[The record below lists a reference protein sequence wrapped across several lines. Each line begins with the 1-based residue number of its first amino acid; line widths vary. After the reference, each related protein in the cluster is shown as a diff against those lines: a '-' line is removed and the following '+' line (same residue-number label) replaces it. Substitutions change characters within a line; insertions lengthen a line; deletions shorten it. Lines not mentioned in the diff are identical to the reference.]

1 MDESLLEV
9 DVEPLSSSSSSLAK
23 RWEVLVMGEMKKV
36 SYIAMPMVV
45 TTVSQYMLRVIS
57 MMMIGHLGEL
67 SLSGA
72 SIATSLTNVTGF
84 SLLFGMSSA
93 LETLCGQAYGA
104 ERYQML
110 GIYTYG
116 AIISLL
122 LVCIPIS
129 VLWIFTERLLILIGQ
144 DPLISHEAGNY
155 SIWLIPTLFPY
166 AILQL
171 LIRFLLAQSLI
182 YPMLLSSVAA
192 LVFHIPISWLLV
204 FKFKIGSAGAA
215 LGIGL
220 SYWLNV
226 VLLGIYVKYASSC
239 EKTRI
244 SFSQHVF
251 PSIREFFRLGIPSAI
266 MICLEW
272 WSYELVILLSGLLPN
287 PQLETSVL
295 SICLVVSSLHY
306 FIPYSFGA
314 AASTRVSNELGAG
327 HPEAASLAAW
337 VASFLAVIEGVTAS
351 AILFSCRSVLGY
363 AFGEEKELVDYVK
376 DMVPLLSLS
385 VLMDCLAALFSG
397 VARGVGW
404 QHLGAYV
411 NLGAFFLCGI
421 PMACVL
427 AFVFHWRGKGLWTGL
442 TTASLLQG
450 LMLMMITFFTNWKKQ
465 ARAARQRTIEGR
477 SQLTI
482 E

>member
-266 MICLEW
+266 MIC
-272 WSYELVILLSGLLPN
+272 
-287 PQLETSVL
+287 
-295 SICLVVSSLHY
+295 
-306 FIPYSFGA
+306 
-314 AASTRVSNELGAG
+314 
-327 HPEAASLAAW
+327 
-337 VASFLAVIEGVTAS
+337 
-351 AILFSCRSVLGY
+351 CRSVLGY

>member
-295 SICLVVSSLHY
+295 SIC
-306 FIPYSFGA
+306 
-314 AASTRVSNELGAG
+314 
-327 HPEAASLAAW
+327 
-337 VASFLAVIEGVTAS
+337 
-351 AILFSCRSVLGY
+351 CRSVLGY

>member
-1 MDESLLEV
+1 
-9 DVEPLSSSSSSLAK
+9 
-23 RWEVLVMGEMKKV
+23 MGEMKKV

-465 ARAARQRTIEGR
+465 KYAEADELNI
-477 SQLTI
+477 LTYGSVGKSGKA
-482 E
+482 EDN